1 VIDFFAENALE
12 HERTGEMIERI
23 GLVNFLEGIGL
34 EIDANMVSTPRTN
47 PYVRT
52 DGWDDEVAKINAKKA
67 GRLIR
72 SREHMAHAHPDRE
85 RRPDNKPYLH
95 PTLLKNYGNWKYH
108 DRPRPGV
115 LHHVAHSGDEVW
127 TVRAGTQRQMDV
139 YTIRKLCDI
148 ADTYAE
154 GHVRFTIRSNIEF
167 MVADPNKVAPLIS
180 ALTEN
185 GFPVGGTGNSVSMIA
200 HTQGWLHCDIPG
212 TDASG
217 AVKALMDE
225 LHEEFIREEMPN
237 RVHLSTS
244 SCCEINC
251 GGQADIA
258 IIVQHTKPPKINHDL
273 VANVCERPA
282 VVARCPVAAIRPA
295 LVNGK
300 PSLEVDEKKCICCG
314 ACYPPCPP
322 MQINDPE
329 HSKLAIWVGGKNSN
343 ARGKPTFMKMV
354 ASRPAQQPAALARG
368 VGHRQ
373 EDPAHLQ
380 GGRAVLGAVS
390 DWVERIGWPR
400 FFEKCDLPFTKYLI
414 DDWRGS
420 RANLNASTHI
430 RF

>member
-1 VIDFFAENALE
+1 MAQM
-12 HERTGEMIERI
+12 RTPIES
-23 GLVNFLEGIGL
+23 GV
-34 EIDANMVSTPRTN
+34 
-47 PYVRT
+47 
-52 DGWDDEVAKINAKKA
+52 
-67 GRLIR
+67 
-72 SREHMAHAHPDRE
+72 
-85 RRPDNKPYLH
+85 PDNKQFLH
-95 PTLLKNYGNWKYH
+95 PTLLKNYGDWKYH

-115 LHHVAHSGDEVW
+115 LHHVSNSGDEVW
-127 TVRAGTQRQMDV
+127 SVRAGTQRQMDV

-167 MVADPNKVAPLIS
+167 MVSDPNKVAPLIS
-180 ALTEN
+180 ALEEN

-225 LHEEFIREEMPN
+225 LYDEFKREEMPN
-237 RVHLSTS
+237 RVHLST

-273 VANVCERPA
+273 VANACERPA

-322 MQINDPE
+322 MQINSSE
-329 HSKLAIWVGGKNSN
+329 STKLAIWVGGKHSS
-343 ARGKPTFMKMV
+343 ARSKPTFHKLV
-354 ASRPAQQPAALARG
+354 AAGIPNNPPRWPEAAEIVKKILYAYKEDGRPWERMN
-368 VGHRQ
+368 
-373 EDPAHLQ
+373 EWID
-380 GGRAVLGAVS
+380 
-390 DWVERIGWPR
+390 RIGWPR
-400 FFEKCDLPFTKYLI
+400 FFELTGLAFTRHHI
-414 DDWRGS
+414 DDWRGARRS
-420 RANLNASTHI
+420 LNASAQLH
-430 RF
+430 F

>member
-1 VIDFFAENALE
+1 MAQPQQQMRKPKE
-12 HERTGEMIERI
+12 TG
-23 GLVNFLEGIGL
+23 VP
-34 EIDANMVSTPRTN
+34 DAKTYM
-47 PYVRT
+47 
-52 DGWDDEVAKINAKKA
+52 
-67 GRLIR
+67 
-72 SREHMAHAHPDRE
+72 
-85 RRPDNKPYLH
+85 H
-95 PTLLKNYGNWKYH
+95 PTLLANHGNWKYH

-115 LHHVAHSGDEVW
+115 LHHVSHSGAEVW

-139 YTIRKLCDI
+139 HTIRKLCDI
-148 ADTYAE
+148 GDQYAD
-154 GHVRFTIRSNIEF
+154 GHVRFTIRSNIEY
-167 MVADPNKVAPLIS
+167 MVADQKKVAPLIE
-180 ALTEN
+180 ALEKN
-185 GFPVGGTGNSVSMIA
+185 GFPVGGTGNSVSMMA

-217 AVKALMDE
+217 VVKALMDE
-225 LHEEFIREEMPN
+225 LHYEFRHEEMPN
-237 RVHLSTS
+237 RVHMST

-258 IIVQHTKPPKINHDL
+258 IIVQYTKPPKINHDL

-300 PSLEVDEKKCICCG
+300 PSLEIDEKKCMCCG

-329 HSKLAIWVGGKNSN
+329 HTKLAIWVGGKNSN
-343 ARGKPTFMKMV
+343 ARAKPTFMKMV
-354 ASRPAQQPAALARG
+354 ASGLPNNPPRWVEVAAVVKKILHVYKEDARPWERL
-368 VGHRQ
+368 
-373 EDPAHLQ
+373 
-380 GGRAVLGAVS
+380 S

-400 FFEKCDLPFTKYLI
+400 FFEKTGLTFTKYLI

-420 RANLNASTHI
+420 RASLNASTHI